1 MSENMVIIDTDIGDD
16 IDDAFAIALAAAM
29 PEINLVGI
37 TTVFCNTVKRA
48 QQVKELLS
56 ACGKD
61 IPVFAGEGKP
71 YMKPYHPVGEYS
83 DEDIMKGTPCQ
94 WSEDYAKYKIEDGA
108 VDFLIEQAE
117 KYGKKLTIVPIG
129 PLTNIARAIE
139 KAPQSMKKISKI
151 VLMGGYFSKTD
162 PEWNILVDPKAAEIV
177 FNSGIELY
185 VVGLDVTL
193 QCTLKEDLLK
203 DFRNS
208 SKAVNKVLTL
218 WLDRWFKRYGLGK
231 SVMHDPLAIASLNG
245 DVCVFEKKFVKV
257 LLEGKRG
264 TTLVSDKKEEGFSPV
279 FVAVSV
285 NSEKFYSLVRQYLL

>member
-1 MSENMVIIDTDIGDD
+1 MK
-16 IDDAFAIALAAAM
+16 
-29 PEINLVGI
+29 VGI
-37 TTVFCNTVKRA
+37 DLGGSHIAIGVVDNKGKIVEKTEKRLLNNEKKHIEKTIEDNILEYI
-48 QQVKELLS
+48 KELS
-56 ACGKD
+56 
-61 IPVFAGEGKP
+61 
-71 YMKPYHPVGEYS
+71 
-83 DEDIMKGTPCQ
+83 T
-94 WSEDYAKYKIEDGA
+94 KYKIEDGA
-108 VDFLIEQAE
+108 VNFLIEQAE

-129 PLTNIARAIE
+129 PLTNIASAIE

-185 VVGLDVTL
+185 AVGLDVTL

-218 WLDRWFKRYGLGK
+218 WLDRWFKRYGLEK